1 MGKETKAKRHN
12 TILQSLKR
20 HKKIRKLRVKL
31 LSAEPRAKEAI
42 LLKLKKIHAAPLVE
56 VKPK

>member
-1 MGKETKAKRHN
+1 MGKETKAHRHD
-12 TILQSLKR
+12 TIIQSLKR
-20 HKKIRKLRVKL
+20 HEKIRKLRAKL
-31 LSAEPRAKEAI
+31 LAAEPRAREAI